1 MATVRTAAELLAS
14 ARNYLDITWTDAD
27 GDEKLTGILSRGIT
41 YLDHISGVELDYA
54 DGTLARSLLF
64 DYCRY
69 ARAEA
74 LEDFAANFQSEL
86 VRLHIDGEITQNAT
100 TTDTTA

>member
-27 GDEKLTGILSRGIT
+27 GDAKLTGILSRGIT
-41 YLDHISGVELDYA
+41 YLDHIAGVELDYA
-54 DGTLARSLLF
+54 DGTSAQSLLF

-69 ARAEA
+69 VRAEA
-74 LEDFAANFQSEL
+74 LEDFAKNFQSEL
-86 VRLHIDGEITQNAT
+86 VRLHIDGEVTQNAAESST
-100 TTDTTA
+100 TS